1 MKCYKGFDKD
11 LKCRDFQYE
20 IGKKYEEERAEICDT
35 GFHACENP
43 LDVFGYYAPA
53 DSRYCE
59 VELDAN
65 DQKSDDSKRVGKKI
79 SIKAEIGIAGI
90 VKAGLEYIKDQVN
103 WDDDKK
109 SNTGNR
115 SAATNTGNRSAATNT
130 GNWSAATNTGN
141 RSAAT
146 NTGDRSAATNTGNR
160 SAATNTGN
168 RSAATNT
175 GDWSAATN
183 TGDWSAA
190 TNTGDR
196 SAATNTGDWSAATNT
211 GNWSAATNTGDRSA
225 ATNTGDWSAATNTG
239 NCSAA
244 TNTGDRS
251 AATNTGDR
259 SAATVEG
266 KESVAMA
273 IGCNSK
279 AKGSIGCFIVLAEW
293 KEFEDGTY
301 HIADV
306 KSAKVDGVKIKPDT
320 FYKLVNGEFI
330 AEE

>member
-20 IGKKYEEERAEICDT
+20 IGKEYEEERAEICDT

-43 LDVFGYYAPA
+43 LDVFGYYTPA

-90 VKAGLEYIKDQVN
+90 IKASVEYIKDQVN
-103 WDDDKK
+103 WDNDKK
-109 SNTGNR
+109 SNTGDC
-115 SAATNTGNRSAATNT
+115 SAATITGNCSAATI
-130 GNWSAATNTGN
+130 S
-141 RSAAT
+141 
-146 NTGDRSAATNTGNR
+146 GNR

-175 GDWSAATN
+175 GD
-183 TGDWSAA
+183 
-190 TNTGDR
+190 
-196 SAATNTGDWSAATNT
+196 
-211 GNWSAATNTGDRSA
+211 
-225 ATNTGDWSAATNTG
+225 
-239 NCSAA
+239 CSAA
-244 TNTGDRS
+244 T
-251 AATNTGDR
+251 
-259 SAATVEG
+259 VKG

-273 IGCNSK
+273 IGYNSK
-279 AKGSIGCFIVLAEW
+279 AKGSLGCFIVLAEY
-293 KEFEDGTY
+293 KELGGKY

-306 KSAKVDGVKIKPDT
+306 KSAKVDGEKIKPDT
-320 FYKLVNGEFI
+320 FYKLINGEFVE
-330 AEE
+330 ADKE

>member
-20 IGKKYEEERAEICDT
+20 IGKEYEEERAEICDT

-43 LDVFGYYAPA
+43 LDVFGYYAPS

-90 VKAGLEYIKDQVN
+90 IKAGVEYIKDQVN

-109 SNTGNR
+109 SNTGDW
-115 SAATNTGNRSAATNT
+115 SAATNTGYRSAATNT
-130 GNWSAATNTGN
+130 GNWSAATNTGYQSAATN
-141 RSAAT
+141 TGYRSAAT
-146 NTGDRSAATNTGNR
+146 NTGDRSAATNTGN
-160 SAATNTGN
+160 
-168 RSAATNT
+168 
-175 GDWSAATN
+175 WSAATN

-196 SAATNTGDWSAATNT
+196 SAATNTG
-211 GNWSAATNTGDRSA
+211 NWSAATNTGDRSA
-225 ATNTGDWSAATNTG
+225 ATNTGY
-239 NCSAA
+239 
-244 TNTGDRS
+244 
-251 AATNTGDR
+251 R

-273 IGCNSK
+273 IGRNSK
-279 AKGSIGCFIVLAEW
+279 AKGSLGCFIVLAEY
-293 KEFEDGTY
+293 KKLGREY
-301 HIADV
+301 HIVDV
-306 KSAKVDGVKIKPDT
+306 KSAKVDGKKIKPDT
-320 FYKLVNGEFI
+320 FYKLINGEFVE
-330 AEE
+330 ADKE

>member
-20 IGKKYEEERAEICDT
+20 IGNEYKEERAEICDT

-43 LDVFGYYAPA
+43 LDVFGYYAPS

-90 VKAGLEYIKDQVN
+90 IKAGVEYIKDQVN

-109 SNTGNR
+109 SNTG
-115 SAATNTGNRSAATNT
+115 
-130 GNWSAATNTGN
+130 
-141 RSAAT
+141 
-146 NTGDRSAATNTGNR
+146 DCSAATNTGNR

-175 GDWSAATN
+175 G
-183 TGDWSAA
+183 
-190 TNTGDR
+190 
-196 SAATNTGDWSAATNT
+196 
-211 GNWSAATNTGDRSA
+211 
-225 ATNTGDWSAATNTG
+225 
-239 NCSAA
+239 NC
-244 TNTGDRS
+244 
-251 AATNTGDR
+251 

-273 IGCNSK
+273 IGYNSK
-279 AKGSIGCFIVLAEW
+279 AKGSLGCFIVLAEY
-293 KEFEDGTY
+293 KELGGEY
-301 HIADV
+301 HIVDV
-306 KSAKVDGVKIKPDT
+306 KSAKVDGEKIKPDT
-320 FYKLVNGEFI
+320 FYKLINGEFVE
-330 AEE
+330 ADKE

>member
-1 MKCYKGFDKD
+1 MKCYKGFDKG

-20 IGKKYEEERAEICDT
+20 IGKEYEEERAEICDT

-59 VELDAN
+59 VDLDAN

-90 VKAGLEYIKDQVN
+90 IKAGVEYIKDQVN

-109 SNTGNR
+109 SNTGSCSAATNTGSC
-115 SAATNTGNRSAATNT
+115 SAATNTGNQSAATNT

-141 RSAAT
+141 Q
-146 NTGDRSAATNTGNR
+146 
-160 SAATNTGN
+160 
-168 RSAATNT
+168 
-175 GDWSAATN
+175 
-183 TGDWSAA
+183 
-190 TNTGDR
+190 
-196 SAATNTGDWSAATNT
+196 SAATNT
-211 GNWSAATNTGDRSA
+211 GNWSAATNTG
-225 ATNTGDWSAATNTG
+225 NQSAATNTG
-239 NCSAA
+239 NQ
-244 TNTGDRS
+244 
-251 AATNTGDR
+251 

-273 IGCNSK
+273 IGRNSK

-293 KEFEDGTY
+293 KEFEDETY
-301 HIADV
+301 HIVDV
-306 KSAKVDGVKIKPDT
+306 KSAKVDGAKIKPDT

>member
-109 SNTGNR
+109 SNTGDQSAATNTGDWSAATNTGNR

-130 GNWSAATNTGN
+130 GDQSAATNTGDQSAATNTGN

-146 NTGDRSAATNTGNR
+146 NTGNQ

-183 TGDWSAA
+183 TGDW
-190 TNTGDR
+190 
-196 SAATNTGDWSAATNT
+196 
-211 GNWSAATNTGDRSA
+211 
-225 ATNTGDWSAATNTG
+225 
-239 NCSAA
+239 
-244 TNTGDRS
+244 
-251 AATNTGDR
+251 

-301 HIADV
+301 HIVDV

>member
-20 IGKKYEEERAEICDT
+20 IGKEYEEERAEICDT

-43 LDVFGYYAPA
+43 LDVFGYYVPA

-59 VELDAN
+59 VDLDAN

-90 VKAGLEYIKDQVN
+90 IKAGVEYIKDQVN

-109 SNTGNR
+109 SNTGDC
-115 SAATNTGNRSAATNT
+115 SAATNTGS
-130 GNWSAATNTGN
+130 
-141 RSAAT
+141 
-146 NTGDRSAATNTGNR
+146 
-160 SAATNTGN
+160 
-168 RSAATNT
+168 
-175 GDWSAATN
+175 WSAATN

-190 TNTGDR
+190 TNTG
-196 SAATNTGDWSAATNT
+196 S
-211 GNWSAATNTGDRSA
+211 
-225 ATNTGDWSAATNTG
+225 
-239 NCSAA
+239 
-244 TNTGDRS
+244 
-251 AATNTGDR
+251 R

-293 KEFEDGTY
+293 KKFEDETY
-301 HIADV
+301 HIVDV
-306 KSAKVDGVKIKPDT
+306 KSAKVDGAKIKPDT

-330 AEE
+330 EEE

>member
-115 SAATNTGNRSAATNT
+115 SAATNTGD
-130 GNWSAATNTGN
+130 W
-141 RSAAT
+141 
-146 NTGDRSAATNTGNR
+146 SAATNTGNR

-175 GDWSAATN
+175 GDW
-183 TGDWSAA
+183 
-190 TNTGDR
+190 
-196 SAATNTGDWSAATNT
+196 
-211 GNWSAATNTGDRSA
+211 
-225 ATNTGDWSAATNTG
+225 
-239 NCSAA
+239 
-244 TNTGDRS
+244 
-251 AATNTGDR
+251 

>member
-20 IGKKYEEERAEICDT
+20 IGKEYEEERAEICDT

-43 LDVFGYYAPA
+43 LDVFGYYTPA

-90 VKAGLEYIKDQVN
+90 IKAGLEYIKDQVN

-115 SAATNTGNRSAATNT
+115 SAATNTGNQ
-130 GNWSAATNTGN
+130 
-141 RSAAT
+141 
-146 NTGDRSAATNTGNR
+146 
-160 SAATNTGN
+160 
-168 RSAATNT
+168 
-175 GDWSAATN
+175 
-183 TGDWSAA
+183 
-190 TNTGDR
+190 
-196 SAATNTGDWSAATNT
+196 
-211 GNWSAATNTGDRSA
+211 
-225 ATNTGDWSAATNTG
+225 
-239 NCSAA
+239 
-244 TNTGDRS
+244 
-251 AATNTGDR
+251 

-273 IGCNSK
+273 IGYNSK
-279 AKGSIGCFIVLAEW
+279 AKGSLGCFIVLAEY
-293 KEFEDGTY
+293 KKLGDEY
-301 HIADV
+301 HIVDV
-306 KSAKVDGVKIKPDT
+306 KSAKVDGEKIKPDT
-320 FYKLVNGEFI
+320 FYKLINGEFVE
-330 AEE
+330 ADKE

>member
-20 IGKKYEEERAEICDT
+20 IGKEYKEERAEICDT

-43 LDVFGYYAPA
+43 LDVFGYYVPA

-90 VKAGLEYIKDQVN
+90 IKAGVEYIKDQVN

-109 SNTGNR
+109 SNTG
-115 SAATNTGNRSAATNT
+115 
-130 GNWSAATNTGN
+130 
-141 RSAAT
+141 
-146 NTGDRSAATNTGNR
+146 
-160 SAATNTGN
+160 
-168 RSAATNT
+168 
-175 GDWSAATN
+175 
-183 TGDWSAA
+183 
-190 TNTGDR
+190 DR
-196 SAATNTGDWSAATNT
+196 SAATNTGDW
-211 GNWSAATNTGDRSA
+211 
-225 ATNTGDWSAATNTG
+225 
-239 NCSAA
+239 
-244 TNTGDRS
+244 
-251 AATNTGDR
+251 

-273 IGCNSK
+273 IGYNSK
-279 AKGSIGCFIVLAEW
+279 AKGSLGCFIVLAEY
-293 KEFEDGTY
+293 KELGGKY

-306 KSAKVDGVKIKPDT
+306 KSAKVDGEKIKPDT
-320 FYKLVNGEFI
+320 FYKLINGEFVE
-330 AEE
+330 ADKE

>member
-65 DQKSDDSKRVGKKI
+65 EQKSDDSKRVGKKI

-109 SNTGNR
+109 SNTG
-115 SAATNTGNRSAATNT
+115 
-130 GNWSAATNTGN
+130 
-141 RSAAT
+141 
-146 NTGDRSAATNTGNR
+146 
-160 SAATNTGN
+160 
-168 RSAATNT
+168 
-175 GDWSAATN
+175 
-183 TGDWSAA
+183 
-190 TNTGDR
+190 
-196 SAATNTGDWSAATNT
+196 DWSAATNT
-211 GNWSAATNTGDRSA
+211 GN
-225 ATNTGDWSAATNTG
+225 
-239 NCSAA
+239 
-244 TNTGDRS
+244 
-251 AATNTGDR
+251 R

>member
-20 IGKKYEEERAEICDT
+20 IGKEYEEERAEICDT

-53 DSRYCE
+53 GSRYCE

-90 VKAGLEYIKDQVN
+90 IKAGVEYIKDQVN

-109 SNTGNR
+109 SNTGD
-115 SAATNTGNRSAATNT
+115 
-130 GNWSAATNTGN
+130 WSAATNTGN

-146 NTGDRSAATNTGNR
+146 NTGDQSAATNTGDWSAATNTGDQSAATNTGGWSAATNTGDQSAATNTGNR

-175 GDWSAATN
+175 GDQ
-183 TGDWSAA
+183 
-190 TNTGDR
+190 
-196 SAATNTGDWSAATNT
+196 SAATNT
-211 GNWSAATNTGDRSA
+211 GNRSA

-244 TNTGDRS
+244 TNTGNRS
-251 AATNTGDR
+251 AATNTGDC
-259 SAATVEG
+259 SAATVKG

-273 IGCNSK
+273 IGYNSK
-279 AKGSIGCFIVLAEW
+279 AKGSLGCFIVLAEY
-293 KEFEDGTY
+293 KELGGKY

-306 KSAKVDGVKIKPDT
+306 KSAKVDGEKIKPDT
-320 FYKLVNGEFI
+320 FYKLINGEFVE
-330 AEE
+330 ADKE

>member
-1 MKCYKGFDKD
+1 MKCYKGFDED

-20 IGKKYEEERAEICDT
+20 IGKEYEEERAEICNT

-90 VKAGLEYIKDQVN
+90 IKAGVEYIKDQVN
-103 WDDDKK
+103 WEDDKK

-115 SAATNTGNRSAATNT
+115 SAATNTGDWSAATNTGNRSVATNTGDRSAATNT

-146 NTGDRSAATNTGNR
+146 
-160 SAATNTGN
+160 
-168 RSAATNT
+168 
-175 GDWSAATN
+175 
-183 TGDWSAA
+183 
-190 TNTGDR
+190 
-196 SAATNTGDWSAATNT
+196 
-211 GNWSAATNTGDRSA
+211 
-225 ATNTGDWSAATNTG
+225 
-239 NCSAA
+239 
-244 TNTGDRS
+244 
-251 AATNTGDR
+251 
-259 SAATVEG
+259 VKG

-273 IGCNSK
+273 IGYDSK
-279 AKGSIGCFIVLAEW
+279 AKGSLGCFIVLAEC
-293 KEFEDGTY
+293 KKLGDEY
-301 HIADV
+301 HIVDL
-306 KSAKVDGVKIKPDT
+306 KSAKVDGEKIKPDT
-320 FYKLVNGEFI
+320 FYKLINGEFVE
-330 AEE
+330 ADKE

>member
-1 MKCYKGFDKD
+1 MKCFKGFDKD

-20 IGKKYEEERAEICDT
+20 IGKEYEEERAEICDT

-90 VKAGLEYIKDQVN
+90 IKAGLEYIKDQVN

-109 SNTGNR
+109 SNTGNC

-130 GNWSAATNTGN
+130 GDC
-141 RSAAT
+141 SAAT

-160 SAATNTGN
+160 SAAT
-168 RSAATNT
+168 
-175 GDWSAATN
+175 
-183 TGDWSAA
+183 
-190 TNTGDR
+190 
-196 SAATNTGDWSAATNT
+196 
-211 GNWSAATNTGDRSA
+211 
-225 ATNTGDWSAATNTG
+225 
-239 NCSAA
+239 
-244 TNTGDRS
+244 
-251 AATNTGDR
+251 
-259 SAATVEG
+259 VEG

-273 IGCNSK
+273 IGYNSK
-279 AKGSIGCFIVLAEW
+279 AKGSLGCFIVLAEC
-293 KEFEDGTY
+293 KELGGEY
-301 HIADV
+301 HIVDV
-306 KSAKVDGVKIKPDT
+306 KSAKVDGEKIKPDT
-320 FYKLVNGEFI
+320 FYKLINGEFVE
-330 AEE
+330 ADKE

>member
-65 DQKSDDSKRVGKKI
+65 DQKFDDSKRVGKKI

-109 SNTGNR
+109 SNTG
-115 SAATNTGNRSAATNT
+115 
-130 GNWSAATNTGN
+130 
-141 RSAAT
+141 
-146 NTGDRSAATNTGNR
+146 DQ

-175 GDWSAATN
+175 GDW
-183 TGDWSAA
+183 
-190 TNTGDR
+190 
-196 SAATNTGDWSAATNT
+196 
-211 GNWSAATNTGDRSA
+211 
-225 ATNTGDWSAATNTG
+225 
-239 NCSAA
+239 
-244 TNTGDRS
+244 
-251 AATNTGDR
+251 

-301 HIADV
+301 HIVDV

>member
-20 IGKKYEEERAEICDT
+20 IGKEYKEERAEICDS

-90 VKAGLEYIKDQVN
+90 IKAGVEYIKDQVN

-115 SAATNTGNRSAATNT
+115 SAAP
-130 GNWSAATNTGN
+130 
-141 RSAAT
+141 
-146 NTGDRSAATNTGNR
+146 
-160 SAATNTGN
+160 NTGN

-175 GDWSAATN
+175 GDWSAAT
-183 TGDWSAA
+183 
-190 TNTGDR
+190 
-196 SAATNTGDWSAATNT
+196 
-211 GNWSAATNTGDRSA
+211 
-225 ATNTGDWSAATNTG
+225 
-239 NCSAA
+239 
-244 TNTGDRS
+244 
-251 AATNTGDR
+251 
-259 SAATVEG
+259 VEG

-273 IGCNSK
+273 IGYNSK
-279 AKGSIGCFIVLAEW
+279 AKGSLGCFIVLAEY
-293 KEFEDGTY
+293 KELGGKY

-306 KSAKVDGVKIKPDT
+306 KSAKVDGEKIKPDT
-320 FYKLVNGEFI
+320 FYKLINGEFVE
-330 AEE
+330 ADKE

>member
-109 SNTGNR
+109 SNTGD
-115 SAATNTGNRSAATNT
+115 
-130 GNWSAATNTGN
+130 WSAATNTGDQ
-141 RSAAT
+141 SAAT
-146 NTGDRSAATNTGNR
+146 NTGDW

-183 TGDWSAA
+183 TG
-190 TNTGDR
+190 N
-196 SAATNTGDWSAATNT
+196 
-211 GNWSAATNTGDRSA
+211 
-225 ATNTGDWSAATNTG
+225 
-239 NCSAA
+239 
-244 TNTGDRS
+244 
-251 AATNTGDR
+251 R

>member
-11 LKCRDFQYE
+11 LKCRNFQYE
-20 IGKKYEEERAEICDT
+20 IGKEYEEERAEICDT

-53 DSRYCE
+53 GSRYCE

-90 VKAGLEYIKDQVN
+90 IKAGVEYIKDQVN

-115 SAATNTGNRSAATNT
+115 SAATNTGDQ
-130 GNWSAATNTGN
+130 
-141 RSAAT
+141 SAAT
-146 NTGDRSAATNTGNR
+146 NTGDQ
-160 SAATNTGN
+160 
-168 RSAATNT
+168 SAATNT

-190 TNTGDR
+190 TNTGNR
-196 SAATNTGDWSAATNT
+196 SAATNTGN
-211 GNWSAATNTGDRSA
+211 
-225 ATNTGDWSAATNTG
+225 
-239 NCSAA
+239 
-244 TNTGDRS
+244 
-251 AATNTGDR
+251 R

-273 IGCNSK
+273 IGYNSK
-279 AKGSIGCFIVLAEW
+279 AKGSLGCFIVLAEC
-293 KEFEDGTY
+293 KEMGGEY
-301 HIADV
+301 HIVDV
-306 KSAKVDGVKIKPDT
+306 KSAKVDGEKIKPDT
-320 FYKLVNGEFI
+320 FYKLINGEFVE
-330 AEE
+330 ADKE

>member
-20 IGKKYEEERAEICDT
+20 IGKEYEEERAKICDT

-43 LDVFGYYAPA
+43 LDVFGYYAPS

-90 VKAGLEYIKDQVN
+90 IKAGVEYIKDQVN

-109 SNTGNR
+109 SNTGN
-115 SAATNTGNRSAATNT
+115 
-130 GNWSAATNTGN
+130 
-141 RSAAT
+141 
-146 NTGDRSAATNTGNR
+146 
-160 SAATNTGN
+160 
-168 RSAATNT
+168 
-175 GDWSAATN
+175 
-183 TGDWSAA
+183 WSAA

-196 SAATNTGDWSAATNT
+196 SAATNT

-225 ATNTGDWSAATNTG
+225 ATNTGDRSAATNTG
-239 NCSAA
+239 DWSAA

-251 AATNTGDR
+251 AATNTG
-259 SAATVEG
+259 
-266 KESVAMA
+266 
-273 IGCNSK
+273 
-279 AKGSIGCFIVLAEW
+279 
-293 KEFEDGTY
+293 Y
-301 HIADV
+301 
-306 KSAKVDGVKIKPDT
+306 
-320 FYKLVNGEFI
+320 
-330 AEE
+330 

>member
-1 MKCYKGFDKD
+1 MKCYKGFGKD

-20 IGKKYEEERAEICDT
+20 IGKEYEEERAEICDT

-43 LDVFGYYAPA
+43 LNVFGYYAPA

-90 VKAGLEYIKDQVN
+90 IKAGVEYIKDQVN

-109 SNTGNR
+109 TNTGDCSAATNTGDYSAATNTGNR
-115 SAATNTGNRSAATNT
+115 SAATNTGNWSAATNTGDCSAATNTGNRSAATNT

-146 NTGDRSAATNTGNR
+146 NTG
-160 SAATNTGN
+160 
-168 RSAATNT
+168 
-175 GDWSAATN
+175 
-183 TGDWSAA
+183 
-190 TNTGDR
+190 
-196 SAATNTGDWSAATNT
+196 
-211 GNWSAATNTGDRSA
+211 
-225 ATNTGDWSAATNTG
+225 
-239 NCSAA
+239 NC
-244 TNTGDRS
+244 
-251 AATNTGDR
+251 

-273 IGCNSK
+273 IGYNSK
-279 AKGSIGCFIVLAEW
+279 AKGSLGCFIVLAEY
-293 KEFEDGTY
+293 KELGDKY
-301 HIADV
+301 HIVDV
-306 KSAKVDGVKIKPDT
+306 KSAKVDGEKIKPDT
-320 FYKLVNGEFI
+320 FYKLINGEFVE
-330 AEE
+330 ADKE

>member
-11 LKCRDFQYE
+11 LKCRNFQYE
-20 IGKKYEEERAEICDT
+20 IGKEYEEERAEICDT

-53 DSRYCE
+53 GSRYCE

-90 VKAGLEYIKDQVN
+90 IKAGVEYIKDQVN

-115 SAATNTGNRSAATNT
+115 SAATNTG
-130 GNWSAATNTGN
+130 
-141 RSAAT
+141 
-146 NTGDRSAATNTGNR
+146 DQSAATNTGNR

-175 GDWSAATN
+175 GDWSAAT
-183 TGDWSAA
+183 
-190 TNTGDR
+190 
-196 SAATNTGDWSAATNT
+196 
-211 GNWSAATNTGDRSA
+211 
-225 ATNTGDWSAATNTG
+225 
-239 NCSAA
+239 
-244 TNTGDRS
+244 
-251 AATNTGDR
+251 
-259 SAATVEG
+259 VEG

-273 IGCNSK
+273 IGYNSK
-279 AKGSIGCFIVLAEW
+279 AKGSLGCFIVLAEC
-293 KEFEDGTY
+293 KEMGGEY
-301 HIADV
+301 HIVDV
-306 KSAKVDGVKIKPDT
+306 KSAKVDGEKIKPDT
-320 FYKLVNGEFI
+320 FYKLINGEFVE
-330 AEE
+330 ADKE

>member
-90 VKAGLEYIKDQVN
+90 VKAGLEHIKDQVN

-115 SAATNTGNRSAATNT
+115 SAATNTG
-130 GNWSAATNTGN
+130 
-141 RSAAT
+141 
-146 NTGDRSAATNTGNR
+146 DQ
-160 SAATNTGN
+160 
-168 RSAATNT
+168 
-175 GDWSAATN
+175 
-183 TGDWSAA
+183 
-190 TNTGDR
+190 
-196 SAATNTGDWSAATNT
+196 
-211 GNWSAATNTGDRSA
+211 
-225 ATNTGDWSAATNTG
+225 
-239 NCSAA
+239 
-244 TNTGDRS
+244 
-251 AATNTGDR
+251 

>member
-115 SAATNTGNRSAATNT
+115 SAATNTGD
-130 GNWSAATNTGN
+130 WSAATNTGN

-146 NTGDRSAATNTGNR
+146 NTGDWSAATNTGNR

-175 GDWSAATN
+175 GNRKPVSGN
-183 TGDWSAA
+183 QHRKPVSGNQHRRLVSG
-190 TNTGDR
+190 NR
-196 SAATNTGDWSAATNT
+196 RRKRERCN
-211 GNWSAATNTGDRSA
+211 GNW
-225 ATNTGDWSAATNTG
+225 
-239 NCSAA
+239 
-244 TNTGDRS
+244 
-251 AATNTGDR
+251 
-259 SAATVEG
+259 
-266 KESVAMA
+266 MQFQ
-273 IGCNSK
+273 SK
-279 AKGSIGCFIVLAEW
+279 RVYRMLYC
-293 KEFEDGTY
+293 TC
-301 HIADV
+301 
-306 KSAKVDGVKIKPDT
+306 
-320 FYKLVNGEFI
+320 
-330 AEE
+330 

>member
-20 IGKKYEEERAEICDT
+20 IGKEYEEERAEICDT

-43 LDVFGYYAPA
+43 LDVFGYYTPA

-90 VKAGLEYIKDQVN
+90 IKAGLEYIKDQVN

-115 SAATNTGNRSAATNT
+115 SAATNTGDQSAATNTGDWSAATNTGDQSAATNTGNRSAATNT
-130 GNWSAATNTGN
+130 GDWSAATNTGDRSAATNTGDQSAATNTGNQSAATNTGN

-168 RSAATNT
+168 Q
-175 GDWSAATN
+175 
-183 TGDWSAA
+183 
-190 TNTGDR
+190 
-196 SAATNTGDWSAATNT
+196 
-211 GNWSAATNTGDRSA
+211 
-225 ATNTGDWSAATNTG
+225 
-239 NCSAA
+239 
-244 TNTGDRS
+244 
-251 AATNTGDR
+251 

-273 IGCNSK
+273 IGYNSK
-279 AKGSIGCFIVLAEW
+279 AKGSLGCFIVLAEY
-293 KEFEDGTY
+293 KKLGDEY
-301 HIADV
+301 HIVDV
-306 KSAKVDGVKIKPDT
+306 KSAKVDGEKIKPDT
-320 FYKLVNGEFI
+320 FYKLINGEFVE
-330 AEE
+330 ADKE